1 MFLVT
6 KTDSVSHEKNEPS
19 VLEKAQKFLL
29 AQEKDGL
36 WPYESGKDSALE
48 PSSWAAV
55 ALCDNEQS
63 VEKFVKRLAALQNSD
78 GGWSNEPARLESD
91 WSTSAALFALRYL
104 ESKSLLEN
112 KISSVPAN
120 KISAIFSKAEDWIL
134 DNRTEYY
141 STAAKFALLLWK
153 GPEHDYERGW
163 PWTQNT
169 FDWVEPTS
177 YVLMA
182 FRNSKR
188 MKVASTSKAMRLGE
202 DYLLSLVCRDGGWN
216 FGDRNPYGAQNP
228 PDVQSTA
235 LALLALRN
243 RKNEIKFEKSLAWLK
258 TKMQDPQSTTQ
269 KAWGALALSSYA
281 QPCDDLINGL
291 ASDQKSDGSFSNNML
306 TNAVACIA
314 LKLKNDPTLF
324 A

>member
-1 MFLVT
+1 MS
-6 KTDSVSHEKNEPS
+6 KTDSVSDDKKGAS
-19 VLEKAQKFLL
+19 ALEKGLQFLL

-36 WPYESGKDSALE
+36 WPYEFGKDSALE
-48 PSSWAAV
+48 PSCWAV
-55 ALCDNEQS
+55 IALHDKAAS
-63 VEKFVKRLAALQNSD
+63 VESYVKRLATLQNAD
-78 GGWSNEPARLESD
+78 GGWSNELARLESD
-91 WSTSAALFALRYL
+91 WSTAASLFALRYL

-112 KISSVPAN
+112 KSDATQKSKLSSV
-120 KISAIFSKAEDWIL
+120 ISKAEDWIL

-141 STAAKFALLLWK
+141 SSAAKFALLLWK

-182 FRNSKR
+182 FKNSQR
-188 MKVASTSKAMRLGE
+188 MKVPSTSKAMHLGE
-202 DYLLSLVCRDGGWN
+202 QYLLSLVCRDGGWN

-235 LALLALRN
+235 LALLALKN
-243 RKNEIKFEKSLAWLK
+243 RQNETGVKRSLEWLRK
-258 TKMQDPQSTTQ
+258 KMEDPQSQTQ
-269 KAWGALALSSYA
+269 RAWGAMVLCSYG
-281 QPCDDLINGL
+281 QPCDDLMKELESEQN
-291 ASDQKSDGSFSNNML
+291 SDGSFSKNML

-314 LKLKNDPTLF
+314 LKLRSDPTLF